1 MNKKTN
7 ILVVGTVALDTLE
20 NPGGRAAEE
29 VGGSAVY
36 FAYAASCFAPVRL
49 VSIIGADFP
58 EASLRDIKS
67 RGVDTA
73 GLVRA
78 DGKTFRW
85 SGSYGKDFKE
95 ASTLSVEL
103 NVISDFK
110 PRLPEH
116 YRETPWVFLANID
129 PRVQLSVLQQTR
141 GARTVI
147 CDTMNFWI
155 ENRKEDLLRLLKEV
169 DILILNDEEV
179 RLLTGEQHLLLAG
192 RKALQ
197 LGPGTV
203 VVKKGEH
210 GALLYTR
217 EGNLCIMP
225 TYPTTCIIDPTGAG
239 DSFGGGFTGYLAS
252 VGDVSEANL
261 RRALVYGMA
270 TASFTV
276 ENFGVESLR
285 KITRQDVESRFQAIK
300 ELVRFE

>member
-1 MNKKTN
+1 M
-7 ILVVGTVALDTLE
+7 VGTVALDTLA
-20 NPGGRAAEE
+20 NPCGRAAEV

-49 VSIIGADFP
+49 ASIIGSDFP
-58 EASLRDIKS
+58 EASLRDLES

-78 DGKTFRW
+78 EGKTFRW
-85 SGSYGKDFKE
+85 SGSYGKDLKE

-103 NVISDFK
+103 NVISDFE
-110 PRLPEH
+110 PDLPEH

-129 PRVQLSVLQQTR
+129 PRVQLSVLRQTS
-141 GARTVI
+141 GPRTVV

-155 ENRKEDLLRLLKEV
+155 ENRREDLLRLLKEV

-192 RKALQ
+192 RKALK

-210 GALLYTR
+210 GALLYTAD
-217 EGNLCIMP
+217 GCLCCVP
-225 TYPTTCIIDPTGAG
+225 AYPTTRILDPTGAG
-239 DSFGGGFTGYLAS
+239 DSFGGGFTGYLAEK
-252 VGDVSEANL
+252 GELSEENL
-261 RRALVYGMA
+261 RRAVVCGMA

-276 ENFGVESLR
+276 ESFGVEALR
-285 KITRQDVESRFQAIK
+285 QATRDGIAERFTGIRR
-300 ELVRFE
+300 LVSF